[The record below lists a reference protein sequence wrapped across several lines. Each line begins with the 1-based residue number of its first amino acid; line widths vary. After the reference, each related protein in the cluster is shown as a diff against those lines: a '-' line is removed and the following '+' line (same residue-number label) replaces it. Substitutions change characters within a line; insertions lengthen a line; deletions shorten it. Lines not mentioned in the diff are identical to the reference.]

1 MHLQYQWQYLFFEED
16 SNSIFPKEPH
26 LFSQLDATTHLGCHY
41 SYTHIPMLWNH
52 DLDSQHLN
60 MLWVLLQDFNVW
72 YFAKHYKEGGI
83 HPIILFF
90 WIAKYW
96 SFVKVPRFVGISSD
110 KSLKLTRKTMML
122 VQLDKLLGILPLS
135 VLFCNCK
142 NWILCKRPSSRGISL
157 WKLLFWRVRFLKKL
171 KFPIYG
177 EMEPTSFRDCKSNT
191 VTLWCRQ
198 PQVIL
203 AIGKSGCCHSKLK
216 APRGSWM
223 ILALNSSNA
232 ERSVSLFPPI
242 TEVTSK
248 PHHKRRIKTLT
259 QKDEDG
265 GAELMR

>member
-16 SNSIFPKEPH
+16 SNSFFPKEPH

-177 EMEPTSFRDCKSNT
+177 EMEPTNFRYCNNT
-191 VTLWCRQ
+191 VTLWCQ
-198 PQVIL
+198 ATTSYPFSLAKVDAVIPRVQSAKKVMNDL
-203 AIGKSGCCHSKLK
+203 GFELK
-216 APRGSWM
+216 QCWPVCLIIPTNHRGY
-223 ILALNSSNA
+223 
-232 ERSVSLFPPI
+232 
-242 TEVTSK
+242 
-248 PHHKRRIKTLT
+248 
-259 QKDEDG
+259 
-265 GAELMR
+265 